1 MSPQPAIT
9 KYNINSSSNRKQIS
23 TAKNIEEDQI
33 IKEEI
38 DQSSPMSKQIKDKF
52 RKAIFGDNPNMMDHD
67 IDTAD
72 KFKKFMT

>member
-9 KYNINSSSNRKQIS
+9 KYNINSSSNKKQMS
-23 TAKNIEEDQI
+23 TVKNVAEDQI

-38 DQSSPMSKQIKDKF
+38 DSPSPMSKQIKDKF
-52 RKAIFGDNPNMMDHD
+52 RIAIFGDNPNMKDHD
-67 IDTAD
+67 IDAAD